1 MQMAGETF
9 EVAQHLEAGDP
20 QPARAH
26 RRDRRRLAVR
36 MTRDVG
42 RVQHDLRE
50 ARLAH
55 RAQLRLERPRE
66 RDHIHAEVI
75 EIHSRNKT
83 AWSDKRS
90 SIQSS
95 GTDACAP
102 TCTNRNPACSKKPRL
117 RGLVRI
123 LAILTPLS
131 RRSVRRISS
140 SRAPTPRPRHE
151 RATKPHASAPTSGL
165 SVTYCPPAAMMPTTG
180 EEITRYRHGS

>member
-1 MQMAGETF
+1 VQMAGEPF

-26 RRDRRRLAVR
+26 RRDRRRLALR
-36 MTRDVG
+36 MARDVG

-55 RAQLRLERPRE
+55 RAQLRLERPGE
-66 RDHIHAEVI
+66 RDRIHAEVI

-83 AWSDKRS
+83 AWSAKRS
-90 SIQSS
+90 STNSS
-95 GTDACAP
+95 GMDSCAL
-102 TCTNRNPACSKKPRL
+102 TRTNRNPARSKKPRL

-123 LAILTPLS
+123 LAILTPVS

-140 SRAPTPRPRHE
+140 NRVPTPRPCHA
-151 RATKPHASAPTSGL
+151 RATKPHASAPTSGF
-165 SVTYCPPAAMMPTTG
+165 SVT
-180 EEITRYRHGS
+180 

>member
-36 MTRDVG
+36 MASDVG

-66 RDHIHAEVI
+66 RDRIHAEVI
-75 EIHSRNKT
+75 EIHSLHKT
-83 AWSDKRS
+83 AWNAKRS
-90 SIQSS
+90 STNAS
-95 GTDACAP
+95 GMDSCSQTR
-102 TCTNRNPACSKKPRL
+102 TNRNPACSKKPRL

-131 RRSVRRISS
+131 PRS
-140 SRAPTPRPRHE
+140 
-151 RATKPHASAPTSGL
+151 
-165 SVTYCPPAAMMPTTG
+165 
-180 EEITRYRHGS
+180 

>member
-9 EVAQHLEAGDP
+9 EVGQHLEAGDP

-42 RVQHDLRE
+42 RVQHDLRK

-66 RDHIHAEVI
+66 RDRIHAEVI

-83 AWSDKRS
+83 AWSGKRS
-90 SIQSS
+90 STKSS
-95 GTDACAP
+95 DSCAP
-102 TCTNRNPACSKKPRL
+102 RRPNRKPACSKKPRL

-123 LAILTPLS
+123 LAILTP
-131 RRSVRRISS
+131 
-140 SRAPTPRPRHE
+140 
-151 RATKPHASAPTSGL
+151 
-165 SVTYCPPAAMMPTTG
+165 
-180 EEITRYRHGS
+180 